1 MKVSLDY
8 EVVVWIQI
16 VKITSQEYTAPLTG
30 CLWLHDKSLFLI
42 FRQLLKLFS
51 EVGVFRGKQ
60 PGLREKVVVFRKALL
75 HATHIPG
82 E

>member
-8 EVVVWIQI
+8 EVVVGIQI
-16 VKITSQEYTAPLTG
+16 VKITSQEYTATLAG
-30 CLWLHDKSLFLI
+30 CLWLHDKCFFLI

-51 EVGVFRGKQ
+51 EVGVFRRKQ
-60 PGLREKVVVFRKALL
+60 PGLWEEIVVFRKALL